1 MTALVPI
8 GYVTVL
14 QAAEM
19 LLPAM
24 YAGTPDRPLVTSLR
38 QKGVAVTDG
47 PAKDDAIARLW
58 SAVDDGEVTPMAV
71 VGPRRGVI
79 KLDPDLTK
87 IPVLRDPRG
96 RGFTYLRPSNPAFSE
111 LAAYCGGDLSNVS
124 VVFRE
129 SEIQRL
135 ARNLMRA
142 RRASS
147 RSQGQ
152 KRRGRPSRQEV
163 VLSTVQGIVE
173 QGDFLPLN
181 GLKALTQSVNKKG
194 KFKPPVSDETVDR
207 VLDGLY
213 QQTKDR
219 RFQRIRRKR
228 RQMPRDNQVE
238 RRGTRQDSI

>member
-24 YAGTPDRPLVTSLR
+24 YAGTPDRPIVTSLR
-38 QKGVAVTDG
+38 QKGIAVTDG
-47 PAKDDAIARLW
+47 PAKDDAIAQLW
-58 SAVDDGEVTPMAV
+58 SAVDDGGVTPMAV
-71 VGPRRGVI
+71 VGPRRRVI

-111 LAAYCGGDLSNVS
+111 LAAYCGGDLSNVI
-124 VVFRE
+124 VVFPE

-135 ARNLMRA
+135 ARKLMRA

-147 RSQGQ
+147 RSQGR

-163 VLSTVQGIVE
+163 VLSIVREIVE

-181 GLKALTQSVNKKG
+181 GLKALTHSVNRKG
-194 KFKPPVSDETVDR
+194 KLKPPVSDETVDR

-219 RFQRIRRKR
+219 RFQRVRRKR

-238 RRGTRQDSI
+238 RRGTTE

>member
-24 YAGTPDRPLVTSLR
+24 YAGTPDRPIVTSLR
-38 QKGVAVTDG
+38 QKGIAVTDG
-47 PAKDDAIARLW
+47 AAKDDAIAQLW
-58 SAVDDGEVTPMAV
+58 SAVDNGGVTPMAV
-71 VGPRRGVI
+71 VGSRREVI
-79 KLDPDLTK
+79 KLDPELTK
-87 IPVLRDPRG
+87 IPLLRNPRG
-96 RGFTYLRPSNPAFSE
+96 RGFTYLRPSNPDFLE

-124 VVFRE
+124 VVFPE

-135 ARNLMRA
+135 ARKLMRV
-142 RRASS
+142 RRTRS
-147 RSQGQ
+147 RLQGR

-163 VLSTVQGIVE
+163 VLSTVREVVE
-173 QGDFLPLN
+173 QGDLLPLH
-181 GLKALTQSVNKKG
+181 GLKALTRSVNRKG
-194 KFKPPVSDETVDR
+194 KFNPPVSDETVDR

-219 RFQRIRRKR
+219 RFQRVRRKR
-228 RQMPRDNQVE
+228 RPNAAQQPR
-238 RRGTRQDSI
+238 